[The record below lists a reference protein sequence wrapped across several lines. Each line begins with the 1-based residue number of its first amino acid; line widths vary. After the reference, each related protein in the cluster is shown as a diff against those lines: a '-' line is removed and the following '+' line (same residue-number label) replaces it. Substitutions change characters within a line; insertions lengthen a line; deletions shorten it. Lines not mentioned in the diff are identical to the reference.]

1 MAVYFKLNEFIAS
14 STAKANKLDNT
25 PSTEIKGRIEELMQ
39 FLDGVRK
46 EWAVYAQD
54 KKLGTPALNITSGYR
69 CPALNKLVG
78 GKSTSAHLSGY
89 AADIQPANG
98 KIDTFYKF
106 FYQYLKDRNL
116 DFDEIFIET
125 SKKSKWV
132 HFALKSINGLQRKK
146 YGALFV

>member
-14 STAKANKLDNT
+14 STAKANKIDNT
-25 PSTEIKGRIEELMQ
+25 PSAEIKGRIEELMQ

-46 EWAVYAQD
+46 EWAVYTQD

-89 AADIQPANG
+89 AADIQCFPPAP
-98 KIDTFYKF
+98 
-106 FYQYLKDRNL
+106 
-116 DFDEIFIET
+116 
-125 SKKSKWV
+125 
-132 HFALKSINGLQRKK
+132 
-146 YGALFV
+146 